1 MHCMCSCLA
10 HKLLFTCQKIK
21 IMFNIKNARA
31 LGTVRNKKVPG
42 DTKKPTILKAYTETQ
57 ENQCH

>member
-1 MHCMCSCLA
+1 
-10 HKLLFTCQKIK
+10 
-21 IMFNIKNARA
+21 MFNIKNARA